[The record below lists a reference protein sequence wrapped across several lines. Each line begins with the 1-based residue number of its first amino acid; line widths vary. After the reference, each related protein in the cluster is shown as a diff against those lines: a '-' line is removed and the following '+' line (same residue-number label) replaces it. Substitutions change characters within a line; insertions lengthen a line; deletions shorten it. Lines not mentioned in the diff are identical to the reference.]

1 MVQLATGRGAYRDE
15 QMRHDH
21 FPTKWIYM
29 VRAKGRN
36 KMRVVRTKPD
46 NLLSKIRGG
55 GSQFHLVQFSQLQV
69 RTMRTRFPVFK
80 SLWWWT
86 TRHAVAEGFKRFR
99 TASFEITKDHEASKG
114 SLKETI

>member
-55 GSQFHLVQFSQLQV
+55 FTISPGPIF
-69 RTMRTRFPVFK
+69 
-80 SLWWWT
+80 
-86 TRHAVAEGFKRFR
+86 
-99 TASFEITKDHEASKG
+99 TASGENDENEIP
-114 SLKETI
+114 SLQISLVVDYTARRG